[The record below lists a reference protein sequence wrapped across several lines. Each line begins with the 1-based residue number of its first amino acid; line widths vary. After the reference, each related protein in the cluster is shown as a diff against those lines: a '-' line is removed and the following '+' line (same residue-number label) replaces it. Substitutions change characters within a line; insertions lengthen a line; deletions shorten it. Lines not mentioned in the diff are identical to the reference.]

1 MVRPDRAPARTA
13 RLGLILSLG
22 AAASGCILVPK
33 SRLDDATKVTRA
45 LRAENAQLRD
55 QTLSLKGDN
64 SDLSDRALGDSR
76 RIAALEQSVDRLE
89 ASVQGYIDEREDLV
103 DKFQRFRRLAQ
114 ASAASP
120 PSSAMISRLKAF
132 ASGHGATTYDPATG
146 ILSVQADALFVPGT
160 DRLRPGASRWLDD
173 CGALLAEPE
182 ARTWPVLVAGH
193 ATASP
198 VRLASAAEPE
208 SPPAD
213 LSLTRAVRVRD
224 ALARRSGR
232 DPARVGV
239 AGLGTAH
246 SLSGGSDDKARA
258 EDARIEIEIGPAADR
273 AIP

>member
-1 MVRPDRAPARTA
+1 MVKPDRAPARTA

-22 AAASGCILVPK
+22 LATGCALVPK
-33 SRLDDATKVTRA
+33 SRLDDAAKITQA

-55 QTLSLKGDN
+55 QTLSLKGEN
-64 SDLSDRALGDSR
+64 ADLSDRALGDTR

-89 ASVQGYIDEREDLV
+89 TSVQGYIDEREDLV

-132 ASGHGATTYDPATG
+132 ASGHGATTLDPTSG
-146 ILSVQADALFVPGT
+146 VLWVEADALFVPGT

-182 ARTWPVLVAGH
+182 ARAWPVLVAGH
-193 ATASP
+193 SSASP
-198 VRLASAAEPE
+198 VRLASSGDTGE
-208 SPPAD
+208 SPGD
-213 LSLTRAVRVRD
+213 LSLSRAVRVRD

-232 DPARVGV
+232 DPARIGV
-239 AGLGTAH
+239 AGLGTSH
-246 SLSGGSDDKARA
+246 PLSAGTDDKARTG
-258 EDARIEIEIGPAADR
+258 DARIEIEIGPAADR

>member
-1 MVRPDRAPARTA
+1 MVKPERAPARTA

-22 AAASGCILVPK
+22 AAATGCALVPK
-33 SRLDDATKVTRA
+33 TRLDDAAKVTQA

-55 QTLSLKGDN
+55 QTLSLKGEN
-64 SDLSDRALGDSR
+64 ADLSDRALGDTR

-89 ASVQGYIDEREDLV
+89 TSVQGYIDEREDLV

-120 PSSAMISRLKAF
+120 PSSAMISRLRSF
-132 ASGHGATTYDPATG
+132 ASGHGATTFDPASG
-146 ILSVQADALFVPGT
+146 VLSVEADALFVAGT

-182 ARTWPVLVAGH
+182 ARAWPVLVAGH
-193 ATASP
+193 SSASP
-198 VRLASAAEPE
+198 VRLASTADRE
-208 SPPAD
+208 STPGD
-213 LSLTRAVRVRD
+213 LSLARAVRVRD

-232 DPARVGV
+232 DSARIGV
-239 AGLGTAH
+239 AGLGTSH
-246 SLSGGSDDKARA
+246 PLSGGGDDKARA
-258 EDARIEIEIGPAADR
+258 KDARIEVEIGPAADR